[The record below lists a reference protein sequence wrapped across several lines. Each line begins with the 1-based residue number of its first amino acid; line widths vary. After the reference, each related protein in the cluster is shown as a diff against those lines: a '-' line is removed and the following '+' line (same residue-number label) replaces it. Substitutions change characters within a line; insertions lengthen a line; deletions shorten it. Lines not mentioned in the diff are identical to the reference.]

1 MKTFLVFT
9 AASVAALVIGTAVV
23 WAATNSIEQATA
35 TGATSHPPSVVKSP
49 PPTGSSTN
57 EPTIITADV
66 LHGDYAHNLGTF
78 EGNVLVVDPRIT
90 VRADK
95 MVVFFG
101 ATNVLVTSIVTNA
114 AGTTSPVTATNTTR
128 AVQKIIAD
136 GAVVMTTPDNKK
148 TNSEHGEYT
157 AADGKVVLTGG
168 HPTAES
174 ADGVVTGDKITFW
187 RDSQRMDVEN
197 SQTDTNRPRLLI
209 YPEEQRQQNEKEDA
223 GGVGKAP
230 AP

>member
-1 MKTFLVFT
+1 MKKIVVVA
-9 AASVAALVIGTAVV
+9 AASVAALLVGAGTALS
-23 WAATNSIEQATA
+23 ATNSTEETA
-35 TGATSHPPSVVKSP
+35 AMGATSPRRPLRNLPFRSA
-49 PPTGSSTN
+49 SSTN

-101 ATNVLVTSIVTNA
+101 ATNVLTS
-114 AGTTSPVTATNTTR
+114 AGTITTTNTTR

-157 AADGKVVLTGG
+157 AD
-168 HPTAES
+168 
-174 ADGVVTGDKITFW
+174 
-187 RDSQRMDVEN
+187 
-197 SQTDTNRPRLLI
+197 
-209 YPEEQRQQNEKEDA
+209 
-223 GGVGKAP
+223 
-230 AP
+230 